1 MVDDV
6 YTSDL
11 YNFNGP
17 KEYDKLTGYRTRS
30 MMVIPLTAIS
40 EEEEADVLGV
50 IQLMN
55 AIDPKTNET
64 KGYSDVSPVIPA
76 LANIA
81 ANTLANLIHLGEI
94 KMLFNAF
101 ATAMA
106 HTIDERS
113 SYNSNHTLSVV
124 DLCVK
129 FTEYLSVRFAEG
141 HNLFFDE
148 KRRDEVAMAAV
159 LHDIG
164 KIITPVSIMDKNDR
178 LGERLEIVRHRFE
191 VKKLQLEN
199 DMLREKITPA
209 EFEKQ
214 TDELKAAKNL
224 VEEAVIPS
232 RHTPERL
239 VEIENL
245 SRFTFTDF
253 EGNTAKLL
261 DEYDIEAL
269 SIKAGTLTDRERAI
283 MQEHA
288 VLTGRILENAA
299 FSKYYKNVLSWARSH
314 HEFMDG
320 SGYPDAL
327 KGEQIPIEVR
337 ILTIVDIFE
346 ALTAKDRPYKKSI
359 STDVALRIL
368 DDMAKHGKIDN
379 EILALF
385 KESRVWVAS

>member
-1 MVDDV
+1 
-6 YTSDL
+6 
-11 YNFNGP
+11 
-17 KEYDKLTGYRTRS
+17 

-40 EEEEADVLGV
+40 EEEADVLGV
-50 IQLMN
+50 IQLIN
-55 AIDPKTNET
+55 AIDPET
-64 KGYSDVSPVIPA
+64 EEIKGYSDVSPVIPA

-94 KMLFNAF
+94 KLLFNSF

-124 DLCVK
+124 DLCVR
-129 FTEYLSVRFAEG
+129 FTEHLSVLFPEG
-141 HNLFFDE
+141 HALFFDE
-148 KRRDEVAMAAV
+148 KRRDEIAMAAV

-178 LGERLEIVRHRFE
+178 LGERLSIVRHRFE
-191 VKKLQLEN
+191 LKKLQLEN
-199 DMLREKITPA
+199 EMLRKEISP
-209 EFEKQ
+209 EEYEKQ
-214 TDELKAAKNL
+214 TDELSAAKNL
-224 VEEAVIPS
+224 VETAVIPT

-245 SRFTFTDF
+245 SRFTYTDF
-253 EGNTAKLL
+253 EGNPAKLL
-261 DEYDIEAL
+261 DEDDIEAL

-314 HEFMDG
+314 HEFIDG

-327 KGEQIPIEVR
+327 QGEQIPVEVR

-359 STDVALRIL
+359 STDVALKIL
-368 DDMAKHGKIDN
+368 FDMASHGKIDS
-379 EILALF
+379 EIVNLF
-385 KESRVWVAS
+385 AESRVWESKKIK